1 MTAPLQSRDREVRNC
16 GGDRPAPSDTR
27 FHSIRGQADFSN
39 AHSGVSPARLFT
51 DDSEMSRRC
60 REFDWAST
68 PLGPVDGWSHAL
80 RTIVTTMLSSRHP
93 MFLWWGPEL
102 IQIYNDGY
110 RPSFGESGR
119 DIAALGAR
127 GRDHWA
133 EIWPIIG
140 PQIEGVLERGEATWH
155 QDQLV
160 PIERNGRV
168 EDVYWTYGYSPV
180 RDDDGSIA
188 GVLVVVQETTHRVA
202 AAIENARLLR
212 ELEIERQRLAYV
224 FQHAPAFLAV
234 MRGPQHTF
242 ELANDAYQRLVG
254 HRVVIGKAV
263 AEALPEVVGQGF
275 VQLLDGVLETGDP
288 FVGRELLVKLQSA
301 PGAPLEDHFLDFTYL
316 PLVEADGTQSG
327 VIAHGFD
334 VTQHVLTRREVEQA
348 KDMAEAANR
357 AKGDFLAVMSHE
369 LRTPLNAIG
378 GYAEL
383 LELGVHGPINKEQ
396 RGALD
401 RIQKSH
407 RHLLGLINGVLN
419 YTRVEAGALSYDIE
433 AVPLS
438 EVLTT
443 CEALVAPQIA
453 FKELRLEWSIPDPGV
468 SVSADREKLQQ
479 IVLNLLTN
487 SIKFT
492 ESRGRIVIK
501 CSVDDDTARVDV
513 TDTGRGIAADQV
525 GRVFEPFVQ
534 VDSTFTRPHDGVGLG
549 LAISRD
555 LARAMGGDLTLESEL
570 GRGSTFSLTLPVASK
585 G

>member
-1 MTAPLQSRDREVRNC
+1 M
-16 GGDRPAPSDTR
+16 
-27 FHSIRGQADFSN
+27 
-39 AHSGVSPARLFT
+39 SPDRLFT

-60 REFDWAST
+60 RNFDWAST
-68 PLGPVDGWSHAL
+68 RLGPVDKWSHSL

-127 GRDHWA
+127 GREHWA

-155 QDQLV
+155 EDQLV

-168 EDVYWTYGYSPV
+168 EDVYWTYGFGPV

-188 GVLVVVQETTHRVA
+188 GVLVVVQETTQRVVA
-202 AAIENARLLR
+202 AHENERLLR
-212 ELEIERQRLAYV
+212 ELEVERERLAYV

-234 MRGPQHTF
+234 MRGPEHTI
-242 ELANDAYQRLVG
+242 ELANAAYKKLVG
-254 HRVVIGKAV
+254 HRELAGKPI
-263 AEALPEVVGQGF
+263 AEALPEVVDQGF
-275 VQLLDGVLETGDP
+275 VRLLDSVLSTGEP
-288 FVGRELLVKLQSA
+288 FVGLEMLVQLQSA
-301 PGAPLEDHFLDFTYL
+301 PGEPLEDHYLDFTYL
-316 PLVEADGTQSG
+316 PLVEADGTRSG

-383 LELGVHGPINKEQ
+383 LELGVHGPINKAQ

-401 RIQKSH
+401 RIQKSQ

-419 YTRVEAGALSYDIE
+419 YTRVEAGALSYEIE
-433 AVPLS
+433 VVSLS
-438 EVLTT
+438 EVLST
-443 CEALVAPQIA
+443 CEALVAPQLA
-453 FKELRLEWSIPDPGV
+453 AKELRLESSVAEPGL
-468 SVSADREKLQQ
+468 SVMADREKLQQ

-492 ESRGRIVIK
+492 EKHGQIVIT
-501 CSVDDDTARVDV
+501 CGASDDVASVEVS
-513 TDTGRGIAADQV
+513 DTGRGIAADQI

-555 LARAMGGDLTLESEL
+555 LARSMGGDLTLISEL
-570 GRGSTFSLTLPVASK
+570 GRGSTFTLTLPSAQEPVTAE
-585 G
+585 